1 LTRVA
6 RRLVAAAPV
15 ALLSIVAP
23 GQVHHACAA
32 SQVQI
37 AVVVDFG
44 TGGSVSAACVGAGT
58 RDSGATVLA
67 ARASQLGTTPPRFD
81 ASGLLCAID
90 GYPSQGCGAQTGSHY
105 AYWSYWHGDASGW
118 TYSNVGPAGSRAQA
132 GTVEGWRFEPAG
144 AGNPSDPPPRAS
156 PDAAATCQPSPPPTT
171 PPSAVTEST
180 LPRAARAG
188 GTVGRPTATSA
199 MPAGGETTSTEVAT
213 TSTDGS
219 GSSTA
224 TAVAAGPLANG
235 APARVAARRDR
246 KGHGPPWGLVGG
258 AGLVGAVGVAGA
270 LVARRRARSSP

>member
-1 LTRVA
+1 MQVG
-6 RRLVAAAPV
+6 RLFAAAVPV

-23 GQVHHACAA
+23 GQVRHACAA

-44 TGGSVSAACVGAGT
+44 TGRSVSAACVGGGT
-58 RDSGATVLA
+58 RDNGATVLA
-67 ARASQLGTTPPRFD
+67 ARASQLATTPPRFD
-81 ASGLLCAID
+81 SSGLLCAID
-90 GYPSQGCGAQTGSHY
+90 GYPSEGCGARTGSHY

-118 TYSNVGPAGSRAQA
+118 TYSNVGPAGSRARP

-144 AGNPSDPPPRAS
+144 AGNPSDPPPRGS
-156 PDAAATCQPSPPPTT
+156 PDAAATCQPSPPPTM
-171 PPSAVTEST
+171 PPPAVTAST

-188 GTVGRPTATSA
+188 GTVGGPTAASA
-199 MPAGGETTSTEVAT
+199 TPAAGETTLTEVAT
-213 TSTDGS
+213 TSTDAS

-224 TAVAAGPLANG
+224 TGHAADPLANG
-235 APARVAARRDR
+235 APARVAARKDS

-258 AGLVGAVGVAGA
+258 AGLIGAVGAAGA